1 MSHPRSVT
9 LSANILV
16 LALLLAACGG
26 GNQKES
32 SSTGAGGSAQGGA
45 PTGGTQGGIGG
56 ATSEAG
62 GTKNTAGQTT
72 GSGSTGGTMSA
83 VGGTKNAGGQTTV
96 GGSAGGTIS
105 ATGGTK
111 STAGQTTVGGSTG
124 GASSG
129 GRATGGNVSQTGGT
143 NNPNGGTA
151 AGTGTRPAGGAGA
164 SQGATGGAPSG
175 GQGGTST
182 GTGGTEPGT
191 DYWDVNFTTSKKFT
205 HHFRQSFNLGWRFL
219 QGNGT
224 GNPAAT
230 NYDDTG
236 WEKVNVPHSPSYD
249 APESNSFY
257 MGPSWYRKSFTLP
270 TGDWTGKKVFIEFGG
285 AMSTAQVSVNGTL
298 AGTHGTNGYT
308 SFVVDITNQVSR
320 TDSNVIAVKVDNS
333 LQADVPPGAGWV
345 DYVTWGGL
353 YRNTWLHISDSVYIP
368 RWGQI
373 ISTPTVSANSATV
386 KVNTTVNNDKAQAAA
401 CSVTCVIYNNNN
413 ELVST
418 QTAQQTIPA
427 NGSYQFEMSS
437 DIASPQRWSPEAPNL
452 YKIVSTVSV
461 DGNPVDDYTDR
472 FGVRTLEWT
481 SDSGFHLNGSRYA
494 INGANMAQDFAWV
507 HAALPISRYYKMIE
521 SIKNAGFNLMRSSH
535 FPRDPAFY
543 DACDEMGLLLVVE
556 NPTWG
561 WSHATYTTAFWS
573 NLTET
578 FKEMVAQGNNHPSI
592 IGYGYFNEPYADFSS
607 YYASMKKVADAINP
621 MLRKYVTSNGIHDY
635 NQQSIDFYGNQYS
648 GYPQNVPS
656 LCTEYLGFSSAS
668 RGDQAAED
676 TYSKDALGQYQSLK
690 ADTRNA
696 GGILW
701 TFRDYWGFGD
711 GGGRNTLHDSKL
723 GIVDQYFI
731 PKRPYY
737 AFREAVLAKSDADNP
752 VQGTAAKVS
761 LEPDLTYLRADGTDI
776 SRVIVA
782 IRDSQ
787 GKCINST
794 ASVTVSLSGSS
805 CTLFGPTTI
814 KAVAGK
820 AGVVIR
826 SSESVGT
833 TTISATSNGLAGSSV
848 DITTYAVKDP

>member
-1 MSHPRSVT
+1 MRHPCPVPF
-9 LSANILV
+9 SANAFLF
-16 LALLLAACGG
+16 ALLLAACSA
-26 GNQKES
+26 GNQKAS
-32 SSTGAGGSAQGGA
+32 SAGEGGGAQGGA
-45 PTGGTQGGIGG
+45 TTGGTQGGTGG
-56 ATSEAG
+56 KISA
-62 GTKNTAGQTT
+62 
-72 GSGSTGGTMSA
+72 TGGT
-83 VGGTKNAGGQTTV
+83 TNTGGQTGL
-96 GGSAGGTIS
+96 GGMTGGTIS
-105 ATGGTK
+105 ATGGTPN
-111 STAGQTTVGGSTG
+111 SGGQTAVGGSTG
-124 GASSG
+124 GASTG
-129 GRATGGNVSQTGGT
+129 GRATGGTTSQAGGAGSPTGGT
-143 NNPNGGTA
+143 TA
-151 AGTGTRPAGGAGA
+151 DAGAQPAGGADA
-164 SQGATGGAPSG
+164 SQAGTGGVPSG

-182 GTGGTEPGT
+182 GTGGAEPGPN
-191 DYWDVNFTTSKKFT
+191 YWDINFSTSKKFT
-205 HHFRQSFNLGWRFL
+205 QHVRQSFNLGWRFL

-224 GNPAAT
+224 GNPADT
-230 NYDDTG
+230 TYDDTS

-249 APESNSFY
+249 APESNTFY
-257 MGPSWYRKSFTLP
+257 MGPAWYRKSFTLP
-270 TGDWTGKKVFIEFGG
+270 AGDWTGKKVFIEFGG
-285 AMSTAQVSVNGTL
+285 AMSTAQVWVNGTL
-298 AGTHGTNGYT
+298 SGSHATNGYT
-308 SFVVDITNQVSR
+308 SFVVDITNQVK
-320 TDSNVIAVKVDNS
+320 TTGSNIIAVKVDNS
-333 LQADVPPGAGWV
+333 LQADVPPGAGWI
-345 DYVTWGGL
+345 DYVTWGGI
-353 YRNTWLHISDSVYIP
+353 YRNTWLHISDPVYVP

-373 ISTPTVSANSATV
+373 VSTPTVSANSATV
-386 KVNTTVNNDKAQAAA
+386 KVKTTVNNDKAQAASG
-401 CSVTCVIYNNNN
+401 SVTYAIYNKNN
-413 ELVST
+413 EQVST

-427 NGSYQFEMSS
+427 NGSYTFEMSS

-452 YKIVSTVSV
+452 YKIVTTVSV
-461 DGNPVDDYTDR
+461 DGKPVDDYIDR

-507 HAALPISRYYKMIE
+507 HAAVPISRYYKMIE
-521 SIKNAGFNLMRSSH
+521 LIKDAGFNLMRSSH

-561 WSHATYTTAFWS
+561 WSHSTYSAAFWS

-578 FKEMVAQGNNHPSI
+578 FNEMVTQGNNHPSI

-607 YYASMKKVADAINP
+607 YYASMKKIADAINP
-621 MLRKYVTSNGIHDY
+621 MLPKYVTSNGLHDY
-635 NQQSIDFYGNQYS
+635 NLQSIDFYGNQYS
-648 GYPQNVPS
+648 SYPQNVPS

-676 TYSKDALGQYQSLK
+676 KYSSDALGQYQSLK

-711 GGGRNTLHDSKL
+711 GGGRSTLHDSKL

-737 AFREAVLAKSDADNP
+737 AFREAVLAKTDADNP

-787 GKCINST
+787 GRCISST
-794 ASVTVSLSGSS
+794 ASVTLSLSGGS
-805 CTLFGPTTI
+805 CTMFGPTTI

-820 AGVVIR
+820 AAVVIR
-826 SSESVGT
+826 STENVGT
-833 TTISATSNGLAGSSV
+833 TKISAASSGLAGSSV
-848 DITTYAVKDP
+848 DITTYAVKDPA